1 VDADNYT
8 SLAIDALASINNSL
22 HVDVVIGAQHPYRE
36 QIQNACIAHRYECHV
51 QTTRMA
57 ELMADADFAI
67 GAGGSASW
75 ERCCLGLPAL
85 LVALAEN
92 QIDIAKALDSIGAC
106 VYVGTKEAANLL
118 TLQQAITNLLATHD
132 KLENTSRHALSL
144 VDGMGVSR
152 VCQELGLL
160 K

>member
-8 SLAIDALASINNSL
+8 SQAIEALIAMNCSR
-22 HVDVVIGAQHPYRE
+22 HVDVVIGAQHHYRE
-36 QIQNACIAHRYECHV
+36 QIQNACIANGYVCHE
-51 QTTRMA
+51 QTNRMA
-57 ELMADADFAI
+57 ELMAEADFAI

-106 VYVGTKEAANLL
+106 IYLGTKETANLS
-118 TLQQAITNLLATHD
+118 TLQKAITNLLTAHD
-132 KLENTSRHALSL
+132 QLGSTSRHAFSL

-152 VCQELGLL
+152 VCQILGC
-160 K
+160 

>member
-1 VDADNYT
+1 
-8 SLAIDALASINNSL
+8 
-22 HVDVVIGAQHPYRE
+22 
-36 QIQNACIAHRYECHV
+36 
-51 QTTRMA
+51 M
-57 ELMADADFAI
+57 
-67 GAGGSASW
+67 
-75 ERCCLGLPAL
+75 LGLPAL

-132 KLENTSRHALSL
+132 KLENTSRRALSL

-152 VCQELGLL
+152 VCQELGC
-160 K
+160 